1 MISNDDVLSKT
12 ITLLRF
18 PLIVAVVFIHTNLT
32 DVMIDG
38 TLLVEEGQFPV
49 HDVFRHIVTDEL
61 AKIAVPLFFFISG
74 FLFFYRSEF
83 SLAVYGMKLKK
94 RVRTLLVPY
103 LFWNIVVLLLYFLTQ
118 SFLSSMTSGRRE
130 LISDYSLSDWLN
142 AFWNYN
148 RKGGP
153 ICYQFWFIRD
163 LMVIILFSPVV
174 YYLIRYGKMF
184 GLVALSVWWI
194 FGIWFDV
201 IGYKSI
207 TAFFFFS
214 FGAWFS
220 INKRNFTVD
229 FRPLRIPAIV
239 LYVILL
245 LANTLLWYNE
255 VSGFGFLHTIGVIL
269 GMVATVSLVASG
281 IASGKLAVSP
291 FLAGSSFFVY
301 AYHGMPIVL
310 VVKYWVKLLQP
321 TSEVTMLAGYLLLP
335 IFIVCVG
342 VGVYAVMRKYL
353 PSFTSLITGGR

>member
-1 MISNDDVLSKT
+1 MLSNDDVLSKT
-12 ITLLRF
+12 ITFLRF

-32 DVMIDG
+32 DVIING

-49 HDVFRHIVTDEL
+49 HDVFRHIVTAEL
-61 AKIAVPLFFFISG
+61 ARIAVPLFFFISG

-94 RVRTLLVPY
+94 RIRTLLVPY
-103 LFWNIVVLLLYFLTQ
+103 LFWNIVVVLLAFLGQT
-118 SFLSSMTSGRRE
+118 FLSSMTSGRNE

-142 AFWNYN
+142 VFWNH
-148 RKGGP
+148 REGMP

-163 LMVIILFSPVV
+163 LMVVILFSPAV
-174 YYLIRYGKMF
+174 YYLIRYSKMP
-184 GLVALSVWWI
+184 GLIVLSVLWI
-194 FGIWFDV
+194 FDIWFEV
-201 IGYKSI
+201 PGISI

-229 FRPLRIPAIV
+229 FRPLLLPAIV
-239 LYVILL
+239 LYVIFLI
-245 LANTLLWYNE
+245 ANTLLWYYKIP
-255 VSGFGFLHTIGVIL
+255 GFGFLHNIGIIF
-269 GMVATVSLVASG
+269 GMVAVVALVASG
-281 IASGKLAVSP
+281 IANKKLGVSP

-301 AYHGMPIVL
+301 AYHGMPVAL

-321 TSEVTMLAGYLLLP
+321 ASEVTMLTGYLLIP
-335 IFIVCVG
+335 IVIVCVG